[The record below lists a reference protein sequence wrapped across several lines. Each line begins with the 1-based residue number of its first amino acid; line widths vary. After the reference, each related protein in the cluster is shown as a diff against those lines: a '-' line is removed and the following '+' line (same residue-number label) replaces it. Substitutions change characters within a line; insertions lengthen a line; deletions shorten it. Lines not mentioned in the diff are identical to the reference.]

1 MMLHKCFVW
10 RRIRSEGTES
20 CSEKFVTAWLNDF
33 EIGDV
38 GFRIIESLLKVRFQ
52 KLRERTDSRI
62 RLRVMRQSSRLHAL
76 IYLKCPQTFE
86 KLGATCK
93 MNRKSKLV
101 SMLPVREIVE
111 LELSFS
117 IIVSSSSSSSF
128 SLATIRRWTN
138 ERVNYRGERINSSLN
153 LNFFDLARVV

>member
-1 MMLHKCFVW
+1 MMLRKCFVW

-76 IYLKCPQTFE
+76 IYLKCWPKHLKSWVQRAKWTGSRNLFPCYPFE
-86 KLGATCK
+86 KL
-93 MNRKSKLV
+93 
-101 SMLPVREIVE
+101 
-111 LELSFS
+111 
-117 IIVSSSSSSSF
+117 
-128 SLATIRRWTN
+128 
-138 ERVNYRGERINSSLN
+138 LN
-153 LNFFDLARVV
+153 LNFLSLLSFLLLLLFLWQRLNEWKSKLYEGEDKFVPKFELFWSI